1 MKVIIDIDNT
11 LSIATNRFELGKKA
25 DGKTDWDFVHSPE
38 NLIKDKPNL
47 PMVDLAK
54 NYKENGFE
62 VIVLTG
68 RPESTRKVTKEWL
81 QKYNIPYD
89 KLYMRSWEDNF
100 LKAPDFKRKIYESEI
115 KENVFCAY
123 DDDQRVIDVWVELG
137 ITSFK
142 VFVID
147 EFDRP
152 LY

>member
-11 LSIATNRFELGKKA
+11 LSIATDRFKMAEKEN
-25 DGKTDWDFVHSPE
+25 GKTDWDFVHAPE

-47 PMVDLAK
+47 SMVDLAK
-54 NYKENGFE
+54 NYKKNNFE

-100 LKAPDFKRKIYESEI
+100 LKAPDFKRKIYETEI
-115 KENVFCAY
+115 KDDVFCAY
-123 DDDQRVIDVWVELG
+123 DDDQRIIDVWVELG

-142 VFVID
+142 VFVI
-147 EFDRP
+147 
-152 LY
+152 

>member
-11 LSIATNRFELGKKA
+11 LSIATDRFKLAEKEN
-25 DGKTDWDFVHSPE
+25 GKTDWEFVHAPK

-47 PMVDLAK
+47 PMIELAK
-54 NYKENGFE
+54 SYKENGFE

-100 LKAPDFKRKIYESEI
+100 LKAPDFKRKIYETEI

-123 DDDQRVIDVWVELG
+123 DDDQRVIDVWVDLG

-142 VFVID
+142 VFVI
-147 EFDRP
+147 
-152 LY
+152 

>member
-11 LSIATNRFELGKKA
+11 LSNANERFVLARKENGKI
-25 DGKTDWDFVHSPE
+25 DWDIVHMPE
-38 NLIKDKPNL
+38 HMIKDKPNL
-47 PMVDLAK
+47 PMIDLAK

-62 VIVLTG
+62 IIILTG
-68 RPESTRKVTKEWL
+68 RPESTIKVTNEWL

-100 LKAPDFKRKIYESEI
+100 LKAPDFKRKIYQTKI

-123 DDDQRVIDVWVELG
+123 DDDQRVIDVWVEFG

-142 VFVID
+142 VFVM
-147 EFDRP
+147 
-152 LY
+152 

>member
-11 LSIATNRFELGKKA
+11 LSNANERFELAKKPN
-25 DGKTDWDFVHSPE
+25 GKTDWDIAHLPE

-47 PMVDLAK
+47 PMIDLAK
-54 NYKENGFE
+54 TYKENGFE

-100 LKAPDFKRKIYESEI
+100 LKAPIFKKKIYETEI
-115 KENVFCAY
+115 KNDVFCAY
-123 DDDQRVIDVWVELG
+123 DDDQRIIDVWVELG

-142 VFVID
+142 VFVI
-147 EFDRP
+147 
-152 LY
+152 

>member
-11 LSIATNRFELGKKA
+11 LSIANERFKLAEKEN
-25 DGKTDWDFVHSPE
+25 GKTDWDIVHTPE
-38 NLIKDKPNL
+38 HMIKDKPNL
-47 PMVDLAK
+47 PMIDLAK

-62 VIVLTG
+62 IIVLTG

-100 LKAPDFKRKIYESEI
+100 LKAPDFKRKIYETKI
-115 KENVFCAY
+115 KDGVFCAY
-123 DDDQRVIDVWVELG
+123 DDDQRIIDVWVELG

-142 VFVID
+142 VFVI
-147 EFDRP
+147 
-152 LY
+152 

>member
-11 LSIATNRFELGKKA
+11 LSIANDRFKLAEKEN
-25 DGKTDWDFVHSPE
+25 GKTDWDIVHAPE
-38 NLIKDKPNL
+38 HMISDKPNL
-47 PMVDLAK
+47 PMIDLAK
-54 NYKENGFE
+54 SYKENGFE

-100 LKAPDFKRKIYESEI
+100 LKAPDFKRKIYETEI

-123 DDDQRVIDVWVELG
+123 DDDQRIIDVWIELG
-137 ITSFK
+137 ITAFK
-142 VFVID
+142 VFVI
-147 EFDRP
+147 
-152 LY
+152 

>member
-11 LSIATNRFELGKKA
+11 LSIANDRFKLAEREN
-25 DGKTDWDFVHSPE
+25 GKTDWDIAHTPE
-38 NLIKDKPNL
+38 HMIKDKPNL
-47 PMVDLAK
+47 PMIDLTK

-62 VIVLTG
+62 IIILTG

-100 LKAPDFKRKIYESEI
+100 LKAPDFKRKIYETEI

-123 DDDQRVIDVWVELG
+123 DDDQRIIDVWVDLG

-142 VFVID
+142 VFV
-147 EFDRP
+147 
-152 LY
+152 L